1 MFNAG
6 IHCSRV
12 LFYRIRNYMSK
23 EWFLKMTMEAE
34 PSSLAKQ
41 IANILKP
48 ANVTIV
54 NDSPVNDIQVQ
65 LANSAAARPS
75 L

>member
-1 MFNAG
+1 
-6 IHCSRV
+6 
-12 LFYRIRNYMSK
+12 MSK

-41 IANILKP
+41 IADILKP

-54 NDSPVNDIQVQ
+54 NDSAVKDIQVR
-65 LANSAAARPS
+65 LVNSAAARPS